1 MATVVMAFSPWV
13 LIHSGVAGVRVW
25 WRRVDRAWPI
35 ICVSWWL
42 AAEDFDGFGA
52 PGLAL
57 LCKRSGLMFGLAGF
71 QGGLLCQCDRFD
83 VGGFASVVCL
93 ELLGQL
99 GGAGFDGLAARG
111 PAGVEFGV
119 DADDFADRALAPT
132 GRRHLGELQSE
143 ALAKV
148 CFQARVVQ
156 LGDGDHDPVKGLAV
170 QGQPALHSV
179 GIDGGDLVGDRDV
192 GVQVGVACPGV
203 SVGECGADQA
213 GGVDLSHTGC
223 TGSGEGAHGLP

>member
-1 MATVVMAFSPWV
+1 MATVAMA
-13 LIHSGVAGVRVW
+13 
-25 WRRVDRAWPI
+25 WRA
-35 ICVSWWL
+35 L
-42 AAEDFDGFGA
+42 AADPFRGGGVECGGGAGIDRGLADHLAQLVLTAENFDGLGT
-52 PGLAL
+52 PRLAL
-57 LCKRSGLMFGLAGF
+57 LGKRSGLMFGLAGF

-111 PAGVEFGV
+111 PASVEFGV

-156 LGDGDHDPVKGLAV
+156 LGDG
-170 QGQPALHSV
+170 
-179 GIDGGDLVGDRDV
+179 
-192 GVQVGVACPGV
+192 
-203 SVGECGADQA
+203 
-213 GGVDLSHTGC
+213 
-223 TGSGEGAHGLP
+223 